1 MRSLPKLR
9 KLQSAMEYLMT
20 YGWAILIIAVVM
32 VALFALGIFD
42 SANFAPKAQA
52 GACQVVRNVES
63 VTLQGQ
69 CQGELPRYA
78 AVFDSPSSYVSI
90 PYSDIGGSIT
100 YSMWA
105 KPTSPPNSWSLF
117 SFMGTLIRI
126 STGNIIFYPNVYTG
140 NSLSISYTVPVNAWT
155 SIIITQNATD
165 SNIYVN
171 GILAGNSTI
180 TAPVDTAS
188 YTQYIGGYFGASNWQ
203 GLISNVQIYNTSLSA
218 NDVQQLYLEG
228 IGGAPI
234 DPLHIVGWWPLNG
247 NAQDYSG
254 NSNNGNPSSVS
265 YTSSWTSGYTQ
276 P

>member
-1 MRSLPKLR
+1 
-9 KLQSAMEYLMT
+9 MT